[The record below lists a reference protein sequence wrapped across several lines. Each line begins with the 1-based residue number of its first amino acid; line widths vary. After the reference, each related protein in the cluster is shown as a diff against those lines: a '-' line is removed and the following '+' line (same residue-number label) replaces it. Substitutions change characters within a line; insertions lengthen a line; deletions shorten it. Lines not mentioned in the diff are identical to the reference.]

1 MTSAP
6 VMRKCLATLKR
17 NQWYELDK
25 IMNHIENNLDL
36 DEEDW
41 SPLKERGSYPKWKH
55 TLQGIL
61 SYESNPRKND
71 PLNKAIKVKHRR
83 DAEGKPYYLFT
94 YNF

>member
-6 VMRKCLATLKR
+6 EMRKCLATLKR
-17 NQWYELDK
+17 NQWYGLDK

-41 SPLKERGSYPKWKH
+41 SPLKTREPYPKWKH

-61 SYESNPRKND
+61 SNAKRSKKVLHKKGDKE
-71 PLNKAIKVKHRR
+71 NK
-83 DAEGKPYYLFT
+83 PQYYFT
-94 YNF
+94 NTFK